1 MQSIRSWIARGAVVA
16 TLAAAAGV
24 LAAPASALTFNVIN
38 TNDSGPGSL
47 RQALADAAAN
57 AGDDDVVIQAGLGTI
72 TLASEIEWSGS
83 GVVTIQ
89 GNGVT
94 IDFNGASRGLVD
106 DGGSGVSIINATVT
120 GVAGS
125 TSSDAGAVVSQGGP
139 MSFADCT
146 ISGNT
151 VQTDDGD
158 VAGGIL
164 SEGGAVSVNNC
175 TISANSGTTTTGDAG
190 GGILSEGGAVAV
202 NNSSIIC
209 NSASTSAEG
218 GDAAGGIL
226 SEGGA
231 LSVTDSTVQGNTAQA
246 TGEGGVAENQL
257 RADGGA
263 LDTTG
268 STVSDDTSICDAP
281 PAPPPAP
288 TGPPEVAPPA
298 PAAVVA
304 QPRFTG

>member
-1 MQSIRSWIARGAVVA
+1 MQRMRSWIACAAVAA
-16 TLAAAAGV
+16 TIAAAACV
-24 LAAPASALTFNVIN
+24 LAAPASALTFNVSN

-57 AGDDDVVIQAGLGTI
+57 AGDDDVVVQAGLGTI
-72 TLASEIEWSGS
+72 TLASEIAWSGS

-94 IDFNGASRGLVD
+94 INFNGASRGLVD
-106 DGGSGVSIINATVT
+106 DGGSGVSVFNATVT
-120 GVAGS
+120 GVGGS
-125 TSSDAGAVVSQGGP
+125 TSNDAGAVVSQGGA
-139 MSFADCT
+139 MSFTDCT

-158 VAGGIL
+158 V
-164 SEGGAVSVNNC
+164 
-175 TISANSGTTTTGDAG
+175 G
-190 GGILSEGGAVAV
+190 GGILSEGGAVTV
-202 NNSSIIC
+202 NDSMIIC
-209 NSASTSAEG
+209 NSASTSAED

-231 LSVTDSTVQGNTAQA
+231 VTVTDSTVQGNSAQA
-246 TGEGGVAENQL
+246 TGTGGVAENQI
-257 RADGGA
+257 RSDGGA

-268 STVSDDTSICDAP
+268 STISDDTSICETP
-281 PAPPPAP
+281 PPPPAP
-288 TGPPEVAPPA
+288 TGLPEAAPPA
-298 PAAVVA
+298 PVAVAA

>member
-1 MQSIRSWIARGAVVA
+1 M
-16 TLAAAAGV
+16 LAATAGV
-24 LAAPASALTFNVIN
+24 LAAPASAAIFNVTN
-38 TNDSGPGSL
+38 TDDSGPGSL
-47 RQALADAAAN
+47 RQALADAATN
-57 AGDDDVVIQAGLGTI
+57 PGNDDVVVLAGLGTI
-72 TLASEIEWSGS
+72 VLASEIEWSGD
-83 GVVTIQ
+83 GAVTIQ

-106 DGGSGVSIINATVT
+106 DGGDGVSLVDATVT
-120 GVAGS
+120 GVGGS
-125 TSSDAGAVVSQGGP
+125 TSSDAAAVVSQGGA
-139 MSFADCT
+139 MSFSGCT

-164 SEGGAVSVNNC
+164 SEGGAVTVDNC
-175 TISANSGTTTTGDAG
+175 TISANSGTTDTGDAG

-202 NNSSIIC
+202 RESTITC

-231 LSVTDSTVQGNTAQA
+231 LSVTNSTVQGNTAQA

-263 LDTTG
+263 LVTTG
-268 STVSDDTSICDAP
+268 STISDDTSICDAP
-281 PAPPPAP
+281 PPPPPPAP
-288 TGPPEVAPPA
+288 EAAPPA
-298 PAAVVA
+298 PVAVVTQA
-304 QPRFTG
+304 RFTG